1 MTMMFC
7 CGFQEKNTIKVK
19 KKKKI
24 KYLKKD
30 DQSKVFIP

>member
-19 KKKKI
+19 KNKI
-24 KYLKKD
+24 KYLKQKD

>member
-19 KKKKI
+19 KKKI